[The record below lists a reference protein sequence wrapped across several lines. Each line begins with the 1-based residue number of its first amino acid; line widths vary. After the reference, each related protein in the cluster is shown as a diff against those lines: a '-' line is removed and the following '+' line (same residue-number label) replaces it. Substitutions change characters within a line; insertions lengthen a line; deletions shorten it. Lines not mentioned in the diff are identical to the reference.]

1 MVASAAPASSAP
13 PGELEEDILEAWSAV
28 TDGSKY
34 LIASAMLGVMRRT
47 ATAAVSP
54 MVRLLIRRGHTCVW
68 MRKAIT
74 FKYIPAQASVEVLGK
89 DSAAVLVWSACAV
102 EVGFQF
108 MSSLCARVRKDWQG
122 LIIDGMP
129 PPASDELAEVVVGG
143 VLANIDTLPRV
154 LRGML
159 HVTNATM
166 AKKYPK
172 FGHAPGGLLLFE
184 YTPALHLHPLYICN
198 KLLTFPHCIFVT
210 LSACTLWFRR

>member
-1 MVASAAPASSAP
+1 
-13 PGELEEDILEAWSAV
+13 
-28 TDGSKY
+28 
-34 LIASAMLGVMRRT
+34 
-47 ATAAVSP
+47 
-54 MVRLLIRRGHTCVW
+54 

-74 FKYIPAQASVEVLGK
+74 FKYIPAQVPVEVLGK

-122 LIIDGMP
+122 LNIDGMP

-159 HVTNATM
+159 HVTNSTM

-184 YTPALHLHPLYICN
+184 YTPRLP
-198 KLLTFPHCIFVT
+198 FPHCIFVT
-210 LSACTLWFRR
+210 LSACTLWFRL